1 MLVEPDTSAPDSFFT
16 IPEHPEPLPPR
27 PPTPSASTPH
37 SYFYAHEPDMSQD
50 DSTPTELRYTATLE
64 PQVAFPCAYGYHDA
78 HLYQDWYVPAAVLT
92 GTLSDS
98 ANNVNTAPFSCQ
110 GPAYIRLYPTA
121 HLNALRCDAITADF
135 QVPTLSARRNSARDA
150 TPSSLPELVSLSS
163 SANSTTVTLR
173 PSPRQRLDTAKDE
186 HRVDGQDQAV
196 QDKLLPPASLLFTM
210 DHGGGDSGSESEA
223 EDEWNRVV
231 NSPEDQLLTTP
242 EPEEEPAHHTDT
254 STLERYRELVVRYRG
269 FYDTTSPEAAIAIA
283 DCIDNFYPAH
293 HPSLHG
299 FPPLSP
305 RYSALDQLDYKI
317 LTDALQPPTSSH
329 HSLDII
335 SPVPIPHSHSLPIAA
350 FQTAC
355 ERILEDPGTRDE
367 DKRDELDRLYDDL
380 EAGRLQHGHLEPEH
394 EDNSPT
400 KRGRLEL
407 ELEEPQDKS
416 NGHEHGH
423 EHNDEE
429 HRSSKRA
436 RRDDEH
442 DEHHKPRDKHCE
454 PHNGPVEPESL
465 LDPQHDENMSRVPLV
480 SYDEVWDAR
489 ASCLAST
496 SAFEP
501 LPPLLLSFYT
511 VPVDSDV
518 PDDVSDDHDD
528 RNTSPF
534 EHPLDIVDFPL
545 PLSPE
550 HTTPRPVTPSTPAT
564 TPEPP
569 SLTPAQQREYEQ
581 LFGDGALRDFVECI
595 LLDAMQDATNDLC
608 EFFREEFEV
617 FQAH

>member
-1 MLVEPDTSAPDSFFT
+1 
-16 IPEHPEPLPPR
+16 
-27 PPTPSASTPH
+27 
-37 SYFYAHEPDMSQD
+37 MSQD
-50 DSTPTELRYTATLE
+50 DSTPTELRYTATLK

-121 HLNALRCDAITADF
+121 HLNELRGDAIAVDF
-135 QVPTLSARRNSARDA
+135 QVPTLSARRDSARDA
-150 TPSSLPELVSLSS
+150 TPSSLSDLISLSS
-163 SANSTTVTLR
+163 STNSTTATPPPSLR
-173 PSPRQRLDTAKDE
+173 PLLNTTE
-186 HRVDGQDQAV
+186 HEYRIDSQDPAV
-196 QDKLLPPASLLFTM
+196 QDEQLPTASILFTM
-210 DHGGGDSGSESEA
+210 DGGGGDSGSESEV

-231 NSPEDQLLTTP
+231 NSPSYQTTP
-242 EPEEEPAHHTDT
+242 EPEEEPIHDTDT
-254 STLERYRELVVRYRG
+254 PTLERYRELVTRYPG
-269 FYDTTSPEAAIAIA
+269 FYDTTSPRL
-283 DCIDNFYPAH
+283 
-293 HPSLHG
+293 PS
-299 FPPLSP
+299 PSP
-305 RYSALDQLDYKI
+305 TLDYKV

-329 HSLDII
+329 DSLDII

-480 SYDEVWDAR
+480 SYDEVWDAC

-511 VPVDSDV
+511 VPVDLDV

-564 TPEPP
+564 TPKPP
-569 SLTPAQQREYEQ
+569 SLTPAQQREYER

-595 LLDAMQDATNDLC
+595 LLDAMQDATNNLC

-617 FQAH
+617 FQAD